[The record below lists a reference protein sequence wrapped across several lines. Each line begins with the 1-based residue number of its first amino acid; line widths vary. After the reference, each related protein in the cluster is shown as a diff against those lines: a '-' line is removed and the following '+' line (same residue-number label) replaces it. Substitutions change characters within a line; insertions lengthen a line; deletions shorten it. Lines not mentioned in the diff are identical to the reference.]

1 MLKLTNVTKVFE
13 MGDYSVRA
21 LRGVTLAFRESEFV
35 SVIGASGC
43 GKSTLL
49 NIIGGLDRYTTGD
62 LVIGNTSTKDFK
74 SEQWDAYRN
83 ATIGFVF
90 QNYNLI
96 PHLTVLENVE
106 LALSLSGVDKAARR
120 KMAIAALERVGMGD
134 ELKKKPS
141 QISGGQMQRVAIA
154 RALVNNPKIVLADEP
169 TGALDSK
176 LSVQVMELLKE
187 VAKDR
192 LVIMVTHNNE
202 LADTYST
209 RIVKLRDGLVESDT
223 DPYEWEPEIVHL
235 DAEKA
240 SSDEKKEK
248 KAAFKKGEKE
258 KAAADA
264 QNSDAKAMNA
274 LGIKQRGQKS
284 PFKATSMKATTAFSL
299 SLKNLLT
306 KKRRTFLTSFAG
318 SVGIISLALVLAMS
332 NGFNVMLE
340 TMQSNILATVP
351 VGIYEFSIDYS
362 IFTDMIE
369 NLTVGSGTTT
379 EHPDEDVIYF
389 DDSSSMSLSG
399 AGVTS
404 FIEVFLDSSEDSIG
418 KNSITTEYVEYLN
431 KMKSDHPEW
440 LNSINYFYSTKMN
453 ILAESV
459 DETGQLIYLDVSP
472 IPQVTD
478 AFSIAGQVLGSN
490 GQEPLNWFQLAGDQA
505 FVENSY
511 ECIGGRYPQ
520 NANEIILV
528 INGENKIHPSA
539 LGSFGF
545 DVYKRD
551 EGGNAIKKGDS
562 KGTYEYKDSITFD
575 DILGYQ
581 LKLAYNNTYYES
593 FENDDGEL
601 NYRPKNNDDKKLY
614 GAKDPTLT
622 VDETLWTDAEET
634 LTVVG
639 IYRLKDGASGFVG
652 NALCYTPELAE
663 KVLNNARTSDVT
675 VAQNAL
681 LAADPT
687 TDVCVVKGDSFF
699 GNVLGEDADSLM
711 DLIMASVA
719 NEIGDANGGM
729 VRSSKLRALAVDGY
743 DVPAFIT
750 IYPSD
755 FKGKTEITAYLDAWN
770 TAKSDAGIDEEV
782 QYFDISE
789 MFIGNMR
796 MIVDLMTTVLIAVAS
811 ISLIVSCIMIAII
824 TSNSVVERTREIGI
838 LRSLGARKR
847 DISRVFDAET
857 AIIGFVSGVLGIVI
871 AYILI
876 PPINALLGT
885 AMGMGLLNLNPLHA
899 LLLVILSLGLTVL
912 SGLVPSQAAARKNV
926 VDALR
931 IE

>member
-21 LRGVTLAFRESEFV
+21 LRGVTLAFRPSEFV

-106 LALSLSGVDKAARR
+106 LALSLSGVDKAERR

-223 DPYEWEPEIVHL
+223 NPYEWDPETDTENLTAVDTAIP
-235 DAEKA
+235 
-240 SSDEKKEK
+240 SSDGATVKETK
-248 KAAFKKGEKE
+248 T
-258 KAAADA
+258 
-264 QNSDAKAMNA
+264 AKSSAKIMNT

-284 PFKATSMKATTAFSL
+284 PFKATSMKATTAFGL

-351 VGIYEFSIDYS
+351 IGIYEFSIDYS

-369 NLTVGSGTTT
+369 NLTVSSGTTMN
-379 EHPDEDVIYF
+379 HPDEDIIYF
-389 DDSSSMSLSG
+389 DDDSSMSLSG

-404 FIEVFLDSSEDSIG
+404 LIDVFLDSSEDSIG

-562 KGTYEYKDSITFD
+562 KGSYEYKDSITFD
-575 DILGYQ
+575 DIIGYQ
-581 LKLAYNNTYYES
+581 LKLAYNNTYYMQDGDS
-593 FENDDGEL
+593 FS
-601 NYRPKNNDDKKLY
+601 PKNEEIKSLY
-614 GAKDPTLT
+614 GSSALT
-622 VDETLWTDAEET
+622 VDSDLWAEAEET
-634 LTVVG
+634 LEVVG

-699 GNVLGEDADSLM
+699 GTDLGEDADSLM
-711 DLIMASVA
+711 DLIMASVDFIS
-719 NEIGDANGGM
+719 EGM

-755 FKGKTEITAYLDAWN
+755 FEGKTEISAYLDAWN

-824 TSNSVVERTREIGI
+824 TGNSVVERTREIGI

-871 AYILI
+871 AYLLI
-876 PPINALLGT
+876 PPINMLLGST
-885 AMGMGLLNLNPLHA
+885 MGMGLLNLNPLHA
-899 LLLVILSLGLTVL
+899 LLLVVLSLALTVI
-912 SGLVPSQAAARKNV
+912 SGLVPSQTAARKNV

>member
-21 LRGVTLAFRESEFV
+21 LRGVTLAFRPSEFV

-106 LALSLSGVDKAARR
+106 LALSLSGVDKAERR

-223 DPYEWEPEIVHL
+223 NPYEWDPETDTENLTAVDTAIP
-235 DAEKA
+235 
-240 SSDEKKEK
+240 SSDGATVKETK
-248 KAAFKKGEKE
+248 T
-258 KAAADA
+258 
-264 QNSDAKAMNA
+264 AKSSAKIMNT

-284 PFKATSMKATTAFSL
+284 PFKATSMKATTAFGL

-351 VGIYEFSIDYS
+351 IGIYEFSIDYS

-369 NLTVGSGTTT
+369 NLTVSSGTTIN
-379 EHPDEDVIYF
+379 HPDEDIIYF
-389 DDSSSMSLSG
+389 DDDSSMSLSG

-404 FIEVFLDSSEDSIG
+404 LIDVFLDSSEDSIG

-562 KGTYEYKDSITFD
+562 KGSYEYKDSITFD
-575 DILGYQ
+575 DIIGYQ
-581 LKLAYNNTYYES
+581 LKLAYNNTYYMQDGDS
-593 FENDDGEL
+593 FS
-601 NYRPKNNDDKKLY
+601 PKNEEIKSLY
-614 GAKDPTLT
+614 GSSALT
-622 VDETLWTDAEET
+622 VDSDLWAEAEET
-634 LTVVG
+634 LEVVG

-699 GNVLGEDADSLM
+699 GTDLGEDADSLM
-711 DLIMASVA
+711 DLIMASVDFIS
-719 NEIGDANGGM
+719 EGM

-755 FKGKTEITAYLDAWN
+755 FEGKTEISAYLDAWN

-824 TSNSVVERTREIGI
+824 TGNSVVERTREIGI

-871 AYILI
+871 AYLLI
-876 PPINALLGT
+876 PPINMLLGST
-885 AMGMGLLNLNPLHA
+885 MGMGLLNLNPLHA
-899 LLLVILSLGLTVL
+899 LLLVVLSLALTVI
-912 SGLVPSQAAARKNV
+912 SGLVPSQTAARKNV

>member
-21 LRGVTLAFRESEFV
+21 LRGVTLAFRPSEFV

-106 LALSLSGVDKAARR
+106 LALSLSGVDKAERR

-223 DPYEWEPEIVHL
+223 NPYEWDPETDTEGLTAVDTAIP
-235 DAEKA
+235 
-240 SSDEKKEK
+240 SSDGATVKETK
-248 KAAFKKGEKE
+248 T
-258 KAAADA
+258 
-264 QNSDAKAMNA
+264 AKSSTKIMNA

-284 PFKATSMKATTAFSL
+284 PFKATSMKATTAFGL

-351 VGIYEFSIDYS
+351 IGIYEFSIDYS

-369 NLTVGSGTTT
+369 NLTVSSGTTMN
-379 EHPDEDVIYF
+379 HPDEDIIYF
-389 DDSSSMSLSG
+389 DDDSSMSLSG

-404 FIEVFLDSSEDSIG
+404 LIDVFLDSSEDSIG

-562 KGTYEYKDSITFD
+562 KGSYEYKDSITFD

-581 LKLAYNNTYYES
+581 LKLAYNNTYYMQDGDS
-593 FENDDGEL
+593 FS
-601 NYRPKNNDDKKLY
+601 PKNEKINSLY
-614 GAKDPTLT
+614 GSSALT
-622 VDETLWTDAEET
+622 VDSDLWAEAEET
-634 LTVVG
+634 LEVVG

-699 GNVLGEDADSLM
+699 GTDLGEDADSLM
-711 DLIMASVA
+711 DLIMASVDFIS
-719 NEIGDANGGM
+719 EGM

-755 FKGKTEITAYLDAWN
+755 FEGKTEISAYLDAWN

-824 TSNSVVERTREIGI
+824 TGNSVVERTREIGI

-871 AYILI
+871 AYLLI
-876 PPINALLGT
+876 PPINMLLGST
-885 AMGMGLLNLNPLHA
+885 MGMGLLNLNPLHA
-899 LLLVILSLGLTVL
+899 LLLVVLSLALTVI
-912 SGLVPSQAAARKNV
+912 SGLVPSQTAARKNV

>member
-240 SSDEKKEK
+240 SSDKKKEK
-248 KAAFKKGEKE
+248 KAALKKGEKE
-258 KAAADA
+258 KAAVDA

-332 NGFNVMLE
+332 NGFNVMLDK
-340 TMQSNILATVP
+340 MQASVLASVP
-351 VGIYEFSIDYS
+351 IGIYEYSMDYS
-362 IFTDMIE
+362 VLTDMFE
-369 NLTVGSGTTT
+369 NYDYDPNTYPEDDLIHFTELNSGSTMGSGGMIDLGGFMEAVAGSVGRNHIT
-379 EHPDEDVIYF
+379 E
-389 DDSSSMSLSG
+389 
-399 AGVTS
+399 A
-404 FIEVFLDSSEDSIG
+404 
-418 KNSITTEYVEYLN
+418 YVDYVSR
-431 KMKSDHPEW
+431 MDPAW
-440 LNSINYFYSTKMN
+440 YNSINYFYGTKMN
-453 ILAESV
+453 ILAETR
-459 DETGQLIYLDVSP
+459 DETGATIYEDVSP
-472 IPQVTD
+472 TPQTTN
-478 AFSIAGQVLGSN
+478 AWTIAGQVLGSN
-490 GQEPLNWFQLAGDQA
+490 GQEPVNWFQLAGDRD
-505 FVENSY
+505 FVLSNY
-511 ECIGGRYPQ
+511 DLIGGEYPD
-520 NANEIILV
+520 AYNEIVLV
-528 INGENKIHPSA
+528 VDGNNMIGPEA
-539 LGSFGF
+539 LIQFGV
-545 DVYKRD
+545 DVYERD
-551 EGGNAIKKGDS
+551 ADGNILLDEDGDERIR
-562 KGTYEYKDSITFD
+562 KSISFD
-575 DILGYQ
+575 EILGDNGPKM
-581 LKLAYNNTYYES
+581 KLVDNNTYYYQAGENSYRVNEINES
-593 FENDDGEL
+593 LYNNEANVEL
-601 NYRPKNNDDKKLY
+601 EL
-614 GAKDPTLT
+614 
-622 VDETLWTDAEET
+622 
-634 LTVVG
+634 VG
-639 IYRLKDGASGFVG
+639 ILRLKPGGTGFVG
-652 NALCYTPELAE
+652 NALCYTPELSE
-663 KVLNNARTSDVT
+663 HVLESVIDSDVSK
-675 VAQNAL
+675 AQAAL
-681 LAADPT
+681 LAENPGSDT
-687 TDVCVVKGDSFF
+687 CVIKGDDFF
-699 GNVLGEDADSLM
+699 EGKLGADDDSMTGLIFAGLGRTAKLKALGVDTTPVYLTIFPVDFDAK
-711 DLIMASVA
+711 
-719 NEIGDANGGM
+719 NEIT
-729 VRSSKLRALAVDGY
+729 S
-743 DVPAFIT
+743 
-750 IYPSD
+750 
-755 FKGKTEITAYLDAWN
+755 YLNAWN
-770 TAKSDAGIDEEV
+770 DSHPKSTVE
-782 QYFDISE
+782 YFDVTE
-789 MFIGNMR
+789 MFIANMR
-796 MIVDLMTTVLIAVAS
+796 IMVDLMTTVLIAVAS
-811 ISLIVSCIMIAII
+811 ISLIVSCIMISII

-838 LRSLGARKR
+838 LRSLGARKK

-857 AIIGFVSGVLGIVI
+857 SIIGLFSGVIGIAI
-871 AYILI
+871 AYALVPFANFLI
-876 PPINALLGT
+876 GTDLLS
-885 AMGMGLLNLNPLHA
+885 LNPLHA
-899 LLLVILSLGLTVL
+899 LLLVVLSFALTVL

>member
-21 LRGVTLAFRESEFV
+21 LRGVTLAFRPSEFV

-106 LALSLSGVDKAARR
+106 LALSLSGVDKAERR

-223 DPYEWEPEIVHL
+223 NPYEWDPETDTENLTAVDTAIP
-235 DAEKA
+235 
-240 SSDEKKEK
+240 SSDGATVKETK
-248 KAAFKKGEKE
+248 T
-258 KAAADA
+258 
-264 QNSDAKAMNA
+264 AKSSAKIMNT

-284 PFKATSMKATTAFSL
+284 PFKATSMKATTAFGL

-351 VGIYEFSIDYS
+351 IGIYEFSIDYS

-369 NLTVGSGTTT
+369 NLTVSSGTTMN
-379 EHPDEDVIYF
+379 HPDEDIIYF
-389 DDSSSMSLSG
+389 DDDSSMSLSG

-404 FIEVFLDSSEDSIG
+404 LIDVFLDSSEDSIG

-581 LKLAYNNTYYES
+581 LKLAYNNTYYMQDGDS
-593 FENDDGEL
+593 FS
-601 NYRPKNNDDKKLY
+601 PKNEEIKSLY
-614 GAKDPTLT
+614 GSSALT
-622 VDETLWTDAEET
+622 VDSDLWAEAEET
-634 LTVVG
+634 LEVVG

-699 GNVLGEDADSLM
+699 GTDLGEDADSLM
-711 DLIMASVA
+711 DLIMASVDFIS
-719 NEIGDANGGM
+719 EGM

-755 FKGKTEITAYLDAWN
+755 FEGKTEISAYLDAWN

-824 TSNSVVERTREIGI
+824 TGNSVVERTREIGI

-871 AYILI
+871 AYLLI
-876 PPINALLGT
+876 PPINMLLGST
-885 AMGMGLLNLNPLHA
+885 MGMGLLNLNPLHA
-899 LLLVILSLGLTVL
+899 LLLVVLSLALTVI
-912 SGLVPSQAAARKNV
+912 SGLVPSQTAARKNV

>member
-21 LRGVTLAFRESEFV
+21 LRGVTLAFRPSEFV

-106 LALSLSGVDKAARR
+106 LALSLSGVDKAERR

-223 DPYEWEPEIVHL
+223 NPYEWDPETEQDVTAGGDMKSL
-235 DAEKA
+235 PAA
-240 SSDEKKEK
+240 SV
-248 KAAFKKGEKE
+248 
-258 KAAADA
+258 AAADA
-264 QNSDAKAMNA
+264 GETANSSAGTINA
-274 LGIKQRGQKS
+274 LGIKKRGQKS
-284 PFKATSMKATTAFSL
+284 PFKATSMKATTAFGL

-351 VGIYEFSIDYS
+351 IGIYEFSIDYS

-369 NLTVGSGTTT
+369 NLTVSSGTTMN
-379 EHPDEDVIYF
+379 HPDEDVIYF
-389 DDSSSMSLSG
+389 DDDSSMSLSG

-404 FIEVFLDSSEDSIG
+404 LIDVFLDSSEDSIG

-431 KMKSDHPEW
+431 KMESDHPEW

-581 LKLAYNNTYYES
+581 LKLAYNNTYYMQDGDS
-593 FENDDGEL
+593 FS
-601 NYRPKNNDDKKLY
+601 PKNEKINSLY
-614 GAKDPTLT
+614 GSSALT
-622 VDETLWTDAEET
+622 VDSDLWAEAEET
-634 LTVVG
+634 LEVVG

-699 GNVLGEDADSLM
+699 GTDLGEDADSLM
-711 DLIMASVA
+711 DLIMASVDFIS
-719 NEIGDANGGM
+719 EGM

-755 FKGKTEITAYLDAWN
+755 FEGKTEITAYLDAWN

-824 TSNSVVERTREIGI
+824 TGNSVVERTREIGI

-871 AYILI
+871 AYLLI
-876 PPINALLGT
+876 PPINMLLGST
-885 AMGMGLLNLNPLHA
+885 MGMGLLNLNPLHA
-899 LLLVILSLGLTVL
+899 LLLVVLSLALTVI